1 MRAVYRPIPLIMNDG
16 GVIVGGDGTHGD
28 GGWAGEGMDQ
38 LASASIAKK
47 DFDFGIISSMMEKAK
62 ERTA

>member
-38 LASASIAKK
+38 LASASIAK
-47 DFDFGIISSMMEKAK
+47 
-62 ERTA
+62 R